1 MADTFKVVQYWIFE
15 SDIRS
20 HQHVHNSSSCSASSN
35 SSSRTIARVGVSVF
49 FLKQTMFKSQVNGG
63 VKDEL
68 SIAAKKWCQFSC
80 SKLKLASTMSSSI
93 AQLNLDDEIR
103 EKFMESSS
111 GDISLTP
118 VGILEK
124 NESSYT
130 IPTRSSSSSS
140 LAHFDSIGPSESI
153 TKKKD
158 YLFSLKNTAIF
169 FMFIFCI
176 YTFWMYSKLSGQIGK
191 LEQEIKDLRKLYHEK
206 NLHNDEIYENKSIQI
221 LNELIDSKLE
231 SCRSNK

>member
-15 SDIRS
+15 SNIR
-20 HQHVHNSSSCSASSN
+20 SSN
-35 SSSRTIARVGVSVF
+35 SSSTMARVGVSVF

-80 SKLKLASTMSSSI
+80 SKLKLASTMDSSNI
-93 AQLNLDDEIR
+93 TQLNLDDEI
-103 EKFMESSS
+103 KKNFMESSS
-111 GDISLTP
+111 GDINLIP

-124 NESSYT
+124 NESSYG

-153 TKKKD
+153 SMKKD

-176 YTFWMYSKLSGQIGK
+176 YTFWMSSKLSGQIGK
-191 LEQEIKDLRKLYHEK
+191 LEQEIKDLRKLYHHEK
-206 NLHNDEIYENKSIQI
+206 TLHNDVIYENKSIQF

-231 SCRSNK
+231 SCRSK